1 MADVFDR
8 KTRSRVMAAIR
19 GRNTTP
25 ELTVRRYLHG
35 RGLRYRLH
43 VRDLPG
49 RPDIVIRRL
58 RTAVFIHGCFWHQH
72 PGCPAAVM
80 PKSNRT
86 FWRTKL
92 LGNRDRDR
100 RTVSRLRRAGWRVF
114 TVWECALSERTL
126 DRLYRRI
133 KSPVGRRR

>member
-58 RTAVFIHGCFWHQH
+58 RTAVFIHGCFWLQH
-72 PGCPAAVM
+72 PGCPGAVM

-92 LGNRDRDR
+92 LGNRERDR
-100 RTVSRLRRAGWRVF
+100 RTTARLRRAGWRVY
-114 TVWECALSERTL
+114 TIWECGLSDRAL

-133 KSPVGRRR
+133 TSPVSRRS